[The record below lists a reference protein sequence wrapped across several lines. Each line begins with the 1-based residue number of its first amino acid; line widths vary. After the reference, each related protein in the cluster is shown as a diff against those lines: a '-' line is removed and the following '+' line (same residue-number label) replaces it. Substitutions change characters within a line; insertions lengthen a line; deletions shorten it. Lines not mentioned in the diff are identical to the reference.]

1 MNPAENFRVIV
12 RQKNASFEEAS
23 HQLINHIEQFLDT
36 NETPYF
42 MKSIDCIKAFREEAI
57 EFSEEQHFN
66 SFLKGLREK
75 VEIKQLNHFW
85 EIVVQDGITL
95 ISKDEASGSS
105 VTAEEA
111 KQFLAPKEKPN
122 EDAAAVFEEGG
133 DVDDLLDMM

>member
-1 MNPAENFRVIV
+1 
-12 RQKNASFEEAS
+12 
-23 HQLINHIEQFLDT
+23 
-36 NETPYF
+36 
-42 MKSIDCIKAFREEAI
+42 MKHPI
-57 EFSEEQHFN
+57 
-66 SFLKGLREK
+66 L
-75 VEIKQLNHFW
+75 
-85 EIVVQDGITL
+85 VVQDGITL